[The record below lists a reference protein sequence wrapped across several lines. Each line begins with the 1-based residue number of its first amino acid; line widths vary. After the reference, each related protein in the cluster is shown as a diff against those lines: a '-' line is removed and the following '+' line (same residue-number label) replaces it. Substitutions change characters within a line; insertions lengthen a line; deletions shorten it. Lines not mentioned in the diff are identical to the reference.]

1 MTMLIDYRERDSTI
15 LEILYSRNIPIEL
28 VSLPVGDYVFGT
40 TIIERKEIRDFLAS
54 MINGHMEDQMEDMIF
69 NLSKDFNRAFLVLHG
84 EINDINWKYVGNIT
98 MPIFFSMIGKIISNY
113 PTVGFVWLNDEISF
127 SNFLSGIYFQSFNEK
142 TEILSLKKRDKRLD
156 VNTLCS
162 TDAFSPKTAKE
173 ALKKHSLQEIFN
185 MDTKELIK
193 IDGYGKQRANKFVT
207 MREK

>member
-1 MTMLIDYRERDSTI
+1 MTLFLDYRERNSTI
-15 LEILYSRNIPIEL
+15 LEILYSRNIPIEMVNL
-28 VSLPVGDYVFGT
+28 EIGDYVFGT

-98 MPIFFSMIGKIISNY
+98 MPIFFGMIGKIISNY
-113 PTVGFVWLNDEISF
+113 PNVGFVWLNDETSF
-127 SNFLSGIYFQSFNEK
+127 SNFLSGIYFQSFNKK
-142 TEILSLKKRDKRLD
+142 TEVLSLKKRDKGND
-156 VNTLCS
+156 INTLCA
-162 TDAFSPKTAKE
+162 TRCFDPKIAKKL
-173 ALKKHSLQEIFN
+173 LKTNSLQEIFN

-193 IDGYGKQRANKFVT
+193 IDGYGKQRANKFIA